1 MGTPRDAG
9 TGDRL
14 PAPPPKRYLDLGA
27 IALTL
32 FMSSI
37 WGGNTIAVKLGLED
51 APPMRLAWMRFLL
64 AGGSVFVWARISKA
78 PLRVERGERYILA
91 VIGVL
96 FVIQIAMFNWGT
108 YLTTAGHVGVL
119 LNVYPVHVIVLAHF
133 FVPDDRLT
141 ARRFFAVL
149 AAYAGAVLVFVPQVH
164 GIRATLLGDLI
175 ISASGVVLAVRTI
188 ILNRALRR
196 VNQTKLLLDQVV
208 LGVPAFFLLDLLTEG
223 HIPTHY
229 TGRLGLSLL
238 YQGILSSGFNFI
250 VNLWLLK
257 QYQPS
262 ALAPFFL
269 STPIFGVLLSW
280 WILGEPLTPYLFA
293 GAILVAVGIGVGS
306 LRGDLLRAGKARLRK
321 TT

>member
-1 MGTPRDAG
+1 MPRDAG
-9 TGDRL
+9 ARASPQRRT
-14 PAPPPKRYLDLGA
+14 LDLGA

-32 FMSSI
+32 LMSLI

-51 APPMRLAWMRFLL
+51 VPPMRLAWMRFVL
-64 AGGSVFVWARISKA
+64 AGGSIFVWARISGA

-96 FVIQIAMFNWGT
+96 FVIQFAMFNWGT

-141 ARRFFAVL
+141 ARKFFAVL

-164 GIRATLLGDLI
+164 GIRETLLGDLI
-175 ISASGVVLAVRTI
+175 ISASAVLLAVRTI
-188 ILNRALRR
+188 VLNRALRR

-208 LGVPAFFLLDLLTEG
+208 LGVPTFFLLDLLTET
-223 HIPTHY
+223 HIPTRY
-229 TGRLGLSLL
+229 TGRLALSLL
-238 YQGILSSGFNFI
+238 YQGILSSGFNFT

-269 STPIFGVLLSW
+269 STPIFGILLSW
-280 WILGEPLTPYLFA
+280 WILGEPLTRYLFA
-293 GAILVAVGIGVGS
+293 GAVLVAVGIGLGS
-306 LRGDLLRAGKARLRK
+306 LPADVRTAGRTSSSR
-321 TT
+321 